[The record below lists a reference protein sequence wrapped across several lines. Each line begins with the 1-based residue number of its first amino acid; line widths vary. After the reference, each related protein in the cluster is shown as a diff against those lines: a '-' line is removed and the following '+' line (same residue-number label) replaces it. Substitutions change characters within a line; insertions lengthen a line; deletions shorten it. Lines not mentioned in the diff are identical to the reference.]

1 MAGRSGTGVPLDAEL
16 LAFATAA
23 NSASGDLVAAR
34 DALEALVGPEGLTE
48 AAATV
53 AIFNG
58 LVRAADGTGIELDA
72 RVFEASADFRTRL
85 GVDSYGGAAN
95 SIPNPA
101 G

>member
-1 MAGRSGTGVPLDAEL
+1 MAGRSETGVPQDVEL

-23 NSASGDLVAAR
+23 DGAGGDLAAAR
-34 DALEALVGPEGLTE
+34 DALAAVVGAEGLVE

-85 GVDSYGGAAN
+85 GVDNYGGAAN
-95 SIPNPA
+95 SLRKPA